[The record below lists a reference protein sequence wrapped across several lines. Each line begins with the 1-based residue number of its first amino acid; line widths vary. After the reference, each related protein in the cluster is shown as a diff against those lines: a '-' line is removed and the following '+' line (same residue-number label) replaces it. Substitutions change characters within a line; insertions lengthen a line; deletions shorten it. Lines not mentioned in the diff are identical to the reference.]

1 MPLLNQPFSKWAQ
14 ANIGVSIHLQEDFCV
29 CSLPTKLVNIFCVVC
44 RMPVG
49 IINLGIPQC
58 PFLHFAKSGVQVT
71 SASGK
76 SRLASV
82 GRIFKF
88 RDTKSP
94 QTVDTQRLSAYGIYT
109 VCGFWSEWLDSNY
122 RDYLLSIQIHSLKP
136 LFATV
141 SGCPLRHPS
150 TFTTIK
156 NQALK
161 GKIREKGKTKPPSQM
176 HLPAFPFPLKRPLLK
191 MHFQKLSFL
200 YPVWAPEWSPPRPPP
215 DTVKWYRGLV
225 LCSASRF
232 GFSAERPAS
241 QCWHSISVSTDTV

>member
-1 MPLLNQPFSKWAQ
+1 MYP
-14 ANIGVSIHLQEDFCV
+14 
-29 CSLPTKLVNIFCVVC
+29 
-44 RMPVG
+44 
-49 IINLGIPQC
+49 
-58 PFLHFAKSGVQVT
+58 
-71 SASGK
+71 
-76 SRLASV
+76 
-82 GRIFKF
+82 
-88 RDTKSP
+88 
-94 QTVDTQRLSAYGIYT
+94 
-109 VCGFWSEWLDSNY
+109 NY

-200 YPVWAPEWSPPRPPP
+200 YPVWAPE
-215 DTVKWYRGLV
+215 
-225 LCSASRF
+225 
-232 GFSAERPAS
+232 
-241 QCWHSISVSTDTV
+241 

>member
-1 MPLLNQPFSKWAQ
+1 MLHANLRDEVWNIAIISSSPYQIRGSSHLRLLEKPFVICLHILQISGDKKT
-14 ANIGVSIHLQEDFCV
+14 ANSWC
-29 CSLPTKLVNIFCVVC
+29 T
-44 RMPVG
+44 
-49 IINLGIPQC
+49 
-58 PFLHFAKSGVQVT
+58 
-71 SASGK
+71 
-76 SRLASV
+76 
-82 GRIFKF
+82 
-88 RDTKSP
+88 
-94 QTVDTQRLSAYGIYT
+94 RLSAYGIYT
-109 VCGFWSEWLDSNY
+109 VCGFWWRLLDSNY

-215 DTVKWYRGLV
+215 DTVKWCRGLV

>member
-1 MPLLNQPFSKWAQ
+1 MSCPKSAEFRQRQTCKCMSSPKKKKVGEILAVSKGHDKPSRSAR
-14 ANIGVSIHLQEDFCV
+14 
-29 CSLPTKLVNIFCVVC
+29 IFCEPEIKDGYPDTHC
-44 RMPVG
+44 
-49 IINLGIPQC
+49 I
-58 PFLHFAKSGVQVT
+58 
-71 SASGK
+71 
-76 SRLASV
+76 
-82 GRIFKF
+82 RI
-88 RDTKSP
+88 
-94 QTVDTQRLSAYGIYT
+94 TVLR
-109 VCGFWSEWLDSNY
+109 WSERLDSNY

-200 YPVWAPEWSPPRPPP
+200 YPVWAPE
-215 DTVKWYRGLV
+215 
-225 LCSASRF
+225 
-232 GFSAERPAS
+232 
-241 QCWHSISVSTDTV
+241 